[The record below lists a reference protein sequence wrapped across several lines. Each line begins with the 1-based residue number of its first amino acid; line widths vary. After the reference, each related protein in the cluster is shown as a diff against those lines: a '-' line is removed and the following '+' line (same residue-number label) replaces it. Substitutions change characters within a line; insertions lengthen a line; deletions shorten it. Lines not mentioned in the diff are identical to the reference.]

1 MRDELPTGPGDEI
14 GPRYYV
20 AHGAAEIKDAA
31 DTVYRLFPTI
41 GGITRAPLQ
50 SQKSFLI
57 SLARVAI
64 RVIIW

>member
-1 MRDELPTGPGDEI
+1 MDYVRDELPTGPGDEI

-41 GGITRAPLQ
+41 GGITRPPP
-50 SQKSFLI
+50 
-57 SLARVAI
+57 SL
-64 RVIIW
+64 